1 MLREDAKTD
10 VIMSYISACAL
21 RDIFSLASTY
31 ESKTFLFH
39 FKLNPFQHLLIS
51 FVWFKLTL
59 CHNPIMP

>member
-51 FVWFKLTL
+51 FVWF
-59 CHNPIMP
+59 